1 MATYKTKNIGTGNRM
16 RGVQGKCSL
25 GFWEIF

>member
-16 RGVQGKCSL
+16 RGVQGKCLL
-25 GFWEIF
+25 GFWKFF